1 MQDLIPDPIPFG
13 ERESSRYEGVIGL
26 ILMIKSQ
33 SKRKKTRSGIKNYLN
48 TKKIKLIGIRVI
60 RIIGEFIL
68 REIMTK

>member
-1 MQDLIPDPIPFG
+1 MHDLIPDPIPFG
-13 ERESSRYEGVIGL
+13 ERKSSRYEGVIGL